1 MDAANAVECRSH
13 SELYRSK
20 PQASASCWDVP
31 LARLAASF
39 LWDEKKRM
47 VISNII
53 VEKDNKSFGYG
64 TSHSTADRP
73 YWRSQ

>member
-1 MDAANAVECRSH
+1 MSEMKHAMNDGCDEWRCDVMDAANAVECRSH

-39 LWDEKKRM
+39 LWDEKK
-47 VISNII
+47 VPG
-53 VEKDNKSFGYG
+53 V
-64 TSHSTADRP
+64 
-73 YWRSQ
+73 WRQP